1 MNEKE
6 TERSEQ
12 PAQAAPSA
20 EAPVKEKLSA
30 RNYHVTKR
38 REDGKWQVK
47 YARGSKA
54 LKLFDTQAEAVAYA
68 QKIADNCDGSVVVH
82 KVTGQIRKLKEKT
95 QETEN

>member
-1 MNEKE
+1 M
-6 TERSEQ
+6 
-12 PAQAAPSA
+12 
-20 EAPVKEKLSA
+20 
-30 RNYHVTKR
+30 TKR
-38 REDGKWQVK
+38 KEDGKWQVK